1 MVLCNN
7 KPYTYDAAGNKLK
20 KVSQEN
26 NATVPFNNVNYTS
39 NITTTTT
46 YIAGAVYE
54 SKAYSN
60 PSLVSLEYTDV
71 LQFIAHEEGRIR
83 PVRDVNMT
91 FRPFSFE
98 MKWNIWEYHNQ
109 NQAPCKNLF

>member
-46 YIAGAVYE
+46 YIE
-54 SKAYSN
+54 EQCTKAKHTAI
-60 PSLVSLEYTDV
+60 PLW
-71 LQFIAHEEGRIR
+71 F
-83 PVRDVNMT
+83 P
-91 FRPFSFE
+91 
-98 MKWNIWEYHNQ
+98 WNIPMCY
-109 NQAPCKNLF
+109 NLWLMKKDTAGKRRKYDF